1 MAKKDSAN
9 YRVTSIVV
17 RANRAYGSFQHIRAE
32 VTVSVLKGGNVKDA
46 REAAI
51 EELHRTIHRTA
62 EVLTSPTPPVFD
74 DDLDY
79 SPVEENPKEDA
90 EPF

>member
-1 MAKKDSAN
+1 MVLSN
-9 YRVTSIVV
+9 T
-17 RANRAYGSFQHIRAE
+17 
-32 VTVSVLKGGNVKDA
+32 SVLKGGNVKDA

-62 EVLTSPTPPVFD
+62 EVLTSPTPPVLDD

-79 SPVEENPKEDA
+79 SAPDKEPNEFEDGH
-90 EPF
+90 PY